1 MSTEV
6 EESPATPV
14 EASSRGPAW
23 RLWRPRR
30 PDLLPLALVLVV
42 VAAASAYLMRHET
55 HFGPIDEFQHFNYV
69 TEVVY
74 HHRIPVPGDA
84 FTQEAM
90 RSYACHSVPRG
101 SNPPRCDAASF
112 DPADFQTGGR
122 TTAGGYPPAY
132 YVPTAIVAWVIA
144 KATGAPDLF
153 YPARIASMLWLLLG
167 VALTYLLA
175 RSFAAG
181 RWLAAGIAVLAA
193 AGPMVLYQGST
204 VNPDSMS
211 LLAGAA
217 TAAAWLALRGAPGRR
232 AVVLLC
238 AVLAFVALVKPNFL
252 AVPIAVVL
260 AEIALAARGGGRAL
274 VARTTWSPRRPTMR
288 VLLAAAGAV
297 VLGVAWPVYFRLVQG
312 AASARVPGSVAFGAA
327 PWDTDVALRGWAASL
342 TSIVGLPKV
351 ALLNSGAA
359 LLLAAVVNVLVVSGA
374 VTAALLSRR
383 RELPEYVVSSG
394 EAPPVDA
401 VRALGYLGVASL
413 VIAAPVTYAI
423 VAASGAFIVYPTMY
437 SLFIVPIGLVALLGL
452 SMTPSRQATP
462 DETSRTP
469 A

>member
-1 MSTEV
+1 MSAEV

-14 EASSRGPAW
+14 GAPSRWPVW
-23 RLWRPRR
+23 RLWRPGR

-69 TEVVY
+69 TEVAY
-74 HHRIPVPGDA
+74 HHRIPVPGDV
-84 FTQEAM
+84 FTPEAM
-90 RSYACHSVPRG
+90 RSFACHSVPRG
-101 SNPPRCDAASF
+101 ANPLRCDASSF

-122 TTAGGYPPAY
+122 GTASGYPPAY
-132 YVPTAIVAWVIA
+132 YVPTAVVAWVIS
-144 KATGAPDLF
+144 KATGAHDLF

-217 TAAAWLALRGAPGRR
+217 TAAAWLALRGVPGRR
-232 AVVLLC
+232 ALILLW
-238 AVLAFVALVKPNFL
+238 AVLAFVALIKPNFL
-252 AVPIAVVL
+252 AVPIAVAL

-274 VARTTWSPRRPTMR
+274 VTRATWSPRRPTTR
-288 VLLAAAGAV
+288 VLLAAVGAV
-297 VLGVAWPVYFRLVQG
+297 ALGVAWPVYFRLVEG
-312 AASARVPGSVAFGAA
+312 VASARVPGSAAFGAA
-327 PWDTDVALRGWAASL
+327 PWDADAALRGWAASL
-342 TSIVGLPKV
+342 TNIVGLPKV
-351 ALLNSGAA
+351 ALLNSGAG

-374 VTAALLSRR
+374 VAATLLYRR
-383 RELPEYVVSSG
+383 RELPDNAVSSG

-413 VIAAPVTYAI
+413 LIAAPVTYAI
-423 VAASGAFIVYPTMY
+423 VAASGAFIVYPTRY
-437 SLFIVPIGLVALLGL
+437 SLFIVPIGLVALLAI
-452 SMTPSRQATP
+452 SARPSRQATP